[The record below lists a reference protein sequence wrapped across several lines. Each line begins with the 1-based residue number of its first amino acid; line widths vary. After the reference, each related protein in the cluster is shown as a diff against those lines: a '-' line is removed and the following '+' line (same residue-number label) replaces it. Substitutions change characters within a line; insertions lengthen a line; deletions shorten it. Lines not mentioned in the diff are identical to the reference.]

1 MPDGIAVDLLFAATP
16 FTGLEHHALHIL
28 RGLHKVGA
36 SVDVFVPADV
46 ITDLG
51 DAAIGHQIVPFPRV
65 PRGLRLGR
73 EQWALPWRFGAAP
86 RALHLLHSVMGV
98 APVFSAVPLA
108 LTVPDLAYRIRPED
122 MHPRARW
129 YFGTLGPRSIR
140 KARRIMVS
148 SHAVSR
154 EVIDLYHIAPER
166 VSYVPLAADP
176 IFTPRPSIEVADV
189 RKSFGLPEHYV
200 LYVGTIDPR
209 KDLGRLRAA
218 YELLPPDLTD
228 DSALVFV
235 GRTNRGAEGLARELR
250 KSGPRVHVIGLDYVP
265 REMLPAI
272 YSGAS
277 IFVYPSRY
285 EGFGLPV
292 LEAMQMGVPVLTST
306 GGSLPEVAG
315 DAAVLVNPL
324 DVSAMMR
331 GIRDLGADREKRTE
345 LVARGK
351 CQAAKFSLAAHA
363 DQMAAAYRRLGIV
376 LDPAATH
383 AVPLSDV
390 ITRS

>member
-1 MPDGIAVDLLFAATP
+1 VAGGNTVPDGIAVDLLFAARP

-36 SVDVFVPADV
+36 SVDVLAPADV
-46 ITDLG
+46 IPDLG
-51 DAAIGHQIVPFPRV
+51 DAADGHCIVPFPTV

-73 EQWALPWRFGAAP
+73 EQWSLPWRFGAYP
-86 RALHLLHSVMGV
+86 RALHLLHSVLGV
-98 APVFSAVPLA
+98 APLLSGVPLA
-108 LTVPDLAYRIRPED
+108 LTVPDLAYRIRPGD

-129 YFGTLGPRSIR
+129 YFAMLGPRSIR
-140 KARRIMVS
+140 RARRVMVS

-154 EVIDLYHIAPER
+154 QLIDLYHIAPDR
-166 VSYVPLAADP
+166 VAYVPLAADP
-176 IFTPRPSIEVADV
+176 IFTPQPANEVGRV
-189 RKSFGLPEHYV
+189 RMHFGLPERYI

-235 GRTNRGAEGLARELR
+235 GRINHGADRLARELR
-250 KSGPRVHVIGLDYVP
+250 KAGPRGHVIGLDYVP

-272 YSGAS
+272 YSGAA

-292 LEAMQMGVPVLTST
+292 LEAMSCGAPVIVSSADALAELVEDAGVVL
-306 GGSLPEVAG
+306 
-315 DAAVLVNPL
+315 
-324 DVSAMMR
+324 
-331 GIRDLGADREKRTE
+331 RTE
-345 LVARGK
+345 SVEELTQSMERLLRFDAEQLRLRKAGLVRSKAFSVERLGRETAEVYR
-351 CQAAKFSLAAHA
+351 QALAA
-363 DQMAAAYRRLGIV
+363 
-376 LDPAATH
+376 
-383 AVPLSDV
+383 
-390 ITRS
+390 

>member
-1 MPDGIAVDLLFAATP
+1 
-16 FTGLEHHALHIL
+16 
-28 RGLHKVGA
+28 
-36 SVDVFVPADV
+36 
-46 ITDLG
+46 
-51 DAAIGHQIVPFPRV
+51 VPFPRV

-73 EQWALPWRFGAAP
+73 EQWALPWRFGASP

-129 YFGTLGPRSIR
+129 YFGMLGPRSIR

-148 SHAVSR
+148 SQAVSR

-166 VSYVPLAADP
+166 MAYVPLAADP
-176 IFTPRPSIEVADV
+176 IFSPRPSIEVADI

-235 GRTNRGAEGLARELR
+235 GRTNRGADRLARELR
-250 KSGPRVHVIGLDYVP
+250 KAGPRIHVIGLDYVP

-292 LEAMQMGVPVLTST
+292 DGLGARHAAHDRRELFHPAQPDRRQPARRARNPARVHLPAYPKDRSSCRAGRRFRHRPAYGERGGVD
-306 GGSLPEVAG
+306 AG
-315 DAAVLVNPL
+315 DGTAVSLRAGAA
-324 DVSAMMR
+324 A
-331 GIRDLGADREKRTE
+331 AAECRTE
-345 LVARGK
+345 AIESVQR
-351 CQAAKFSLAAHA
+351 
-363 DQMAAAYRRLGIV
+363 
-376 LDPAATH
+376 
-383 AVPLSDV
+383 
-390 ITRS
+390 